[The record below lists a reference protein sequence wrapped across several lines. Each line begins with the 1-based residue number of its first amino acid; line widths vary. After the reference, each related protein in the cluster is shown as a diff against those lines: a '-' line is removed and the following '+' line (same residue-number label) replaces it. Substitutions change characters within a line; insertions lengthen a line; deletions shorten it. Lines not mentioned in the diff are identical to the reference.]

1 MQIEV
6 NEVEYCK
13 VHVQVV
19 ADLEEIKTKRTEV
32 LNAFKKA
39 PVPGFRQG
47 KASLEVIRI
56 HYRSQIED
64 AVKRALAEEAFH
76 NTMFEKNIKPFGVP
90 DFKNIELTGT
100 KFSCTFDL
108 QKRPDFEV
116 APYKGLEIPKP
127 ALTQTVDQVYEEMM
141 QNLRVENSEATPF
154 GEDDFAQLGDNLIIN
169 YDVFE
174 AETELTH
181 LKGEA
186 DMMTLGKSMLEGF
199 DENLLGMKAGE
210 TRSFALNVPENA
222 LPSLAG
228 KDVTFKVT
236 LVMGSKMNPLPLN
249 DDLALKVG
257 KKDFAE
263 LREYVMG
270 IASTKLQAIEKGEV
284 MQQIQARLVADNT
297 FEVPS
302 WLALSEAQYLASGAK
317 VQWDTLAEEDKQKY
331 LTLAE
336 KNVKVALVLDKIR
349 EAEPEAQLSDQEV
362 LELIKG
368 QAGKSGL
375 NVDELMG
382 ELTRTGYLSV
392 LAARMRDEHTLDFI
406 VKHSTIIE

>member
-13 VHVQVV
+13 VHVEVQ
-19 ADLEEIKTKRTEV
+19 ADPEEIKTKRTEV

-56 HYRSQIED
+56 HYRNQIED
-64 AVKRALAEEAFH
+64 AVKRAMAEEAFH

-90 DFKNIELTGT
+90 DFKEIKLEGN
-100 KFSCTFDL
+100 KFSCAFDL
-108 QKRPDFEV
+108 QKRPDFDV

-127 ALTQTVDQVYEEMM
+127 AMAQTIEQLYEEMM
-141 QNLRVENSEATPF
+141 QDLRVQNSEATPF
-154 GEDDFAQLGDNLIIN
+154 TEEDFAQIGDNLIIN
-169 YDVFE
+169 YDIFE
-174 AETELTH
+174 GETELTN

-186 DMMTLGKSMLEGF
+186 DMMTLGKSMLAGF
-199 DENLLGMKAGE
+199 DDNLLGMKVSE
-210 TRSFALNVPENA
+210 VREFDLNVPENA

-228 KDVTFKVT
+228 KSVKFKVT

-249 DDLALKVG
+249 DDLAVKVG
-257 KKDFAE
+257 KKDFEE
-263 LREYVMG
+263 LKEYVMG
-270 IASTKLQAIEKGEV
+270 IASSKLQTLEKGEV
-284 MQQIQARLVADNT
+284 VQQIQARLVADNT

-302 WLALSEAQYLASGAK
+302 WLTLSEAQYLATGAK
-317 VQWDTLAEEDKQKY
+317 VQWDTLAEEDKERY
-331 LTLAE
+331 MTMAE
-336 KNVKVALVLDKIR
+336 KNVKAALVLDKIR

-368 QAGKSGL
+368 QATKTGL
-375 NVDELMG
+375 NVEELMG

-406 VKHSTIIE
+406 VKHSTIID